1 MRSPA
6 TFATN
11 QRVPGRHPLS
21 ASGNNQ
27 VQWLR
32 QNRPLIRGAFPGHNA
47 HVVGQRWG
55 LGQQAKRPALYAR
68 HSNDVLLDDS
78 YGLFRE
84 TSLSADVCD
93 QQKTDIENQ
102 KYVIPMFI
110 NEHSVNGIRDTG
122 NFCISL
128 VSRDLVSSSV
138 VDYNRSIKVM
148 GAFDQQAKSIPT
160 TVVRFFAQAFDIMQQ
175 FLYGWGCVLYRRAYS
190 VL

>member
-1 MRSPA
+1 MAQAKQTSNPRCFS
-6 TFATN
+6 
-11 QRVPGRHPLS
+11 
-21 ASGNNQ
+21 
-27 VQWLR
+27 
-32 QNRPLIRGAFPGHNA
+32 RPYA
-47 HVVGQRWG
+47 HGVGQRWG

-78 YGLFRE
+78 YGLLRE

-128 VSRDLVSSSV
+128 VSRDLVSSGV

-148 GAFDQQAKSIPT
+148 GAFDQQAKTIST
-160 TVVRFFAQAFDIMQQ
+160 TVVRFFCPSFRHNAAIFVRM
-175 FLYGWGCVLYRRAYS
+175 GCVLYRRAYS